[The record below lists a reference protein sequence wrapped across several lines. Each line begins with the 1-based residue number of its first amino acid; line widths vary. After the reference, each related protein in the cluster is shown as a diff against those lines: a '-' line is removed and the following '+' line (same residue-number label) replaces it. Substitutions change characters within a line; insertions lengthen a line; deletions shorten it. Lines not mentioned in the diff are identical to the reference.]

1 MADLRRVCPQ
11 CKRRFRPAK
20 ATRRL
25 YCETCRPSRLRP
37 GTAEPQQGTDQGAP
51 GVIEAR
57 VFSDLEL
64 VERHGTV
71 EGLIALSVASD
82 LDSGRVA
89 PAQKPG
95 VGQKLALLLAAA
107 LEGTRTP
114 EPDRV
119 DDLATRR
126 AQRAASA

>member
-1 MADLRRVCPQ
+1 M
-11 CKRRFRPAK
+11 
-20 ATRRL
+20 
-25 YCETCRPSRLRP
+25 
-37 GTAEPQQGTDQGAP
+37 
-51 GVIEAR
+51 
-57 VFSDLEL
+57 FSDLEL

-71 EGLIALSVASD
+71 EGLIALSVARD